1 VKPKIYLKTE
11 TIAQRGKL
19 FRKVGAVILL
29 VSDMRRSI
37 DFYQNTLDLPI
48 KNRSQDWVEFFKDG
62 TTIALH
68 PMKKKLEE
76 QAKSK
81 VGVLIGFMV
90 HDMDKTCGKL
100 KAKNVK
106 FIKEP
111 KNEAFGKH
119 AIIADPDGYMI
130 SIAQLTSK
138 TAEEVDLFGAL
149 GIE

>member
-1 VKPKIYLKTE
+1 
-11 TIAQRGKL
+11 
-19 FRKVGAVILL
+19 
-29 VSDMRRSI
+29 MHRSI
-37 DFYQNTLDLPI
+37 DFYQNTLELTL
-48 KNRSQDWVEFFKDG
+48 KNKSREWVEFFKDG

-68 PMKKKLEE
+68 PIKKKLQE
-76 QAKSK
+76 QTKSK

-90 HDMDKTCGKL
+90 HDMDTTCEKL

-111 KNEAFGKH
+111 KNEGFGKH

-130 SIAQLTSK
+130 SMAQLTSK
-138 TAEEVDLFGAL
+138 ATEEIDLFGAL

>member
-1 VKPKIYLKTE
+1 M
-11 TIAQRGKL
+11 
-19 FRKVGAVILL
+19 GAVILL
-29 VSDMRRSI
+29 VYDMQRSI
-37 DFYQNTLDLPI
+37 DFYQNALELPI
-48 KNRSQDWVEFFKDG
+48 KNESAEWVEFFKDG

-68 PMKKKLEE
+68 PMKKKLQKETE
-76 QAKSK
+76 SK
-81 VGVLIGFMV
+81 VGVLVGFMV
-90 HDMDKTCGKL
+90 HNMDKTCERL

-111 KNEAFGKH
+111 RQEKFGKH

-138 TAEEVDLFGAL
+138 STEEIDLFGAL

>member
-1 VKPKIYLKTE
+1 MAE
-11 TIAQRGKL
+11 TLFKDRHDRLRWKL

-29 VSDMRRSI
+29 VSDMQRSI
-37 DFYQNTLDLPI
+37 DFYQNTLELPI
-48 KNRSQDWVEFFKDG
+48 KNKSAEWVEFFKDG

-68 PMKKKLEE
+68 PMKNKLQD

-81 VGVLIGFMV
+81 VGVLVGFMV
-90 HDMDKTCGKL
+90 HDMDKTYEQL

-111 KNEAFGKH
+111 KQEVFGKH

-138 TAEEVDLFGAL
+138 STEEIDLFGAL

>member
-1 VKPKIYLKTE
+1 M
-11 TIAQRGKL
+11 
-19 FRKVGAVILL
+19 FRRIGAVILL
-29 VSDMRRSI
+29 VSDMQRSI
-37 DFYQNTLDLPI
+37 DFYQNILELPL
-48 KNRSQDWVEFFKDG
+48 KNKSHEWVEFFKDG

-68 PMKKKLEE
+68 PLKKKLQEH
-76 QAKSK
+76 AKSK
-81 VGVLIGFMV
+81 IGILVGFMV
-90 HDMDKTCGKL
+90 HDMDKTCEKL

-111 KNEAFGKH
+111 KDEVFGKH

-138 TAEEVDLFGAL
+138 NVEEIDLFGAL

>member
-1 VKPKIYLKTE
+1 MFK
-11 TIAQRGKL
+11 
-19 FRKVGAVILL
+19 KVGAVILL
-29 VSDMRRSI
+29 VSDMHRSI
-37 DFYQNTLDLPI
+37 DFYQNTLELTL
-48 KNRSQDWVEFFKDG
+48 KNKSQEWVEFFKDG

-68 PMKKKLEE
+68 PIKKKLQE
-76 QAKSK
+76 QTKSK

-90 HDMDKTCGKL
+90 HDMDTTCEKL

-111 KNEAFGKH
+111 KNEGFGKH

-130 SIAQLTSK
+130 SIVQLTSK
-138 TAEEVDLFGAL
+138 TTEEIDLFGAL